1 MPEISSMKI
10 LSKLCVLALLA
21 PPAALAQTQGTYAF
35 TNVNVVP
42 MTSDA
47 VLNNQTVVV
56 QHGRIA
62 AVGAADRVQV
72 PEGATQIDGR
82 GKYLMPGLAEMHG
95 HIPGQNVQFAER
107 VAFLYVAGGVT
118 TVRGMQGHP
127 NQFELRKR
135 VDTGELIGPRMFLSS
150 PPLSGNSVADVAAA
164 EAAVRNFKSAG
175 YDLLKIHEGLRPDVY
190 DKIVATAREVKIPFG
205 GHVPNDVGVLKA
217 LEARQTSIDHL
228 DNYTDVIQNDMDI
241 AALVER
247 TVRAGVAQVPTMPLW
262 EVILGLHDPAAMA
275 DRPELRYMPEQMVQG
290 WRNTVANI
298 RGQANTENAM
308 REAEL
313 RNKLLKAMSDAG
325 AFLLLGSD
333 APQLYSVPGFSIQR
347 EMEAWAATGIA
358 PYKILQAGTT
368 SVAQYLGD
376 AANSGTVGVGKRAD
390 LLLVD
395 ANPLQDVRNVARK
408 SGVMVNGRWL
418 PWADI
423 EKRLVAGN

>member
-1 MPEISSMKI
+1 MKI

>member
-1 MPEISSMKI
+1 
-10 LSKLCVLALLA
+10 
-21 PPAALAQTQGTYAF
+21 
-35 TNVNVVP
+35 
-42 MTSDA
+42 
-47 VLNNQTVVV
+47 
-56 QHGRIA
+56 
-62 AVGAADRVQV
+62 
-72 PEGATQIDGR
+72 
-82 GKYLMPGLAEMHG
+82 
-95 HIPGQNVQFAER
+95 VQFAER

-135 VDTGELIGPRMFLSS
+135 VDAGELIGPRMFLSS
-150 PPLSGNSVADVAAA
+150 PPLSGNNVADVAAA
-164 EAAVRNFKSAG
+164 ETTVRNYKTAG

-190 DKIVATAREVKIPFG
+190 DRIVATAREVKIPFG

-241 AALVER
+241 APLVEK
-247 TVRAGVAQVPTMPLW
+247 TVRSGVAQVPTMPLW
-262 EVILGLHDPAAMA
+262 EVILGLHDPATMA

-290 WRNTVANI
+290 WRNTVGNI
-298 RGQANTENAM
+298 RGQANIENAT
-308 REAEL
+308 REAEV

-333 APQLYSVPGFSIQR
+333 APQLFSVPGFSIQR
-347 EMEAWAATGIA
+347 EMEAWAAAGIS
-358 PYKILQAGTT
+358 PFKILQAGTT

-423 EKRLVAGN
+423 EKRLTAGN

>member
-1 MPEISSMKI
+1 MKN
-10 LSKLCVLALLA
+10 LLKLGALALLIPSVA
-21 PPAALAQTQGTYAF
+21 KAQAQGTFAF

-47 VLNNQTVVV
+47 VLDNQTVVV
-56 QHGRIA
+56 QNGRIVA
-62 AVGAADRVQV
+62 LGPANRVQV
-72 PEGATQIDGR
+72 PGGATRIDGR

-135 VDTGELIGPRMFLSS
+135 VDAGELIGPRMFLSS
-150 PPLSGNSVADVAAA
+150 PPLSGNNVADVAAA
-164 EAAVRNFKSAG
+164 ETTVRNYKNAG
-175 YDLLKIHEGLRPDVY
+175 YDLLKIHEGLRPEVY

-241 AALVER
+241 ASLVEK

-262 EVILGLHDPAAMA
+262 EVILGLHDPATMA

-298 RGQANTENAM
+298 RGQANVENAM

-333 APQLYSVPGFSIQR
+333 APQLFSVPGFSIQR
-347 EMEAWAATGIA
+347 EMEAWAAAGISA
-358 PYKILQAGTT
+358 YKILQAGTT

-376 AANSGTVGVGKRAD
+376 AANSGSVGVGKRAD

-423 EKRLVAGN
+423 EKRLAAAN

>member
-1 MPEISSMKI
+1 MKI

-408 SGVMVNGRWL
+408 SGVMVNWRWL